1 MHELRPYIKRKTLG
15 LMKHMEG
22 DEGADVFLPLLI
34 FVVIRANPPR
44 LISNLQYISR
54 FRNPDHLR
62 SEAGYYLTNL
72 VNISCEGSSLLLP
85 SMIKYN
91 FIDGCS

>member
-1 MHELRPYIKRKTLG
+1 MFGIG

-34 FVVIRANPPR
+34 YVVIRTNPPR
-44 LISNLQYISR
+44 LISNVQYVEITTFKSCLILTHISFIRYISR
-54 FRNPDHLR
+54 FRSPEHLS

-72 VNISCEGSSLLLP
+72 VSCV
-85 SMIKYN
+85 IH
-91 FIDGCS
+91 

>member
-1 MHELRPYIKRKTLG
+1 
-15 LMKHMEG
+15 MKHMEG

-44 LISNLQYISR
+44 LISNVQYISR

-72 VNISCEGSSLLLP
+72 VNISWFFFSLLLL
-85 SMIKYN
+85 
-91 FIDGCS
+91 